1 MIYIDCIITEG
12 GTIEATITKDL
23 TINVDIIGS
32 GPQGEKGKSLEFTWN
47 GTQLG
52 IRQEG
57 DATYQ
62 YVNLKGDSGSG
73 ANYILYPGGESD
85 ISDLVVESFSY
96 SEPVSHE
103 IKVYYKLIRSG
114 DIVMLSIPDIE
125 VMVNDDSHEG
135 FDIETAVNISIED
148 LFTPMLGLSSVFTY
162 VLSPSMGMSV
172 TVLFSSHL
180 GINIGLMVMG
190 MIEAASSGMTIPAGI
205 NIVALARY
213 DANDTT
219 EPITYTGISADGE
232 PE

>member
-1 MIYIDCIITEG
+1 MINIDCIITEG

-32 GPQGEKGKSLEFTWN
+32 GPQGEKGDTGEQGPPGPPGQD
-47 GTQLG
+47 GTG
-52 IRQEG
+52 
-57 DATYQ
+57 
-62 YVNLKGDSGSG
+62 GSG

-103 IKVYYKLIRSG
+103 IRVYYKLIRSG

-213 DANDTT
+213 NANDTT

>member
-1 MIYIDCIITEG
+1 MINIDCIITEG